1 MKIYGTQNSRA
12 VRPIWTAEEMGLKYE
27 LDMMPFPP
35 RVFQK
40 EYLETNMLGTVPYLV
55 DGDVKMTESVAMCQY
70 IVEKYGPT
78 DLCVKPDEK
87 DYPNYLNWLFHSDAT
102 LTFPQTVVLRYKF
115 QEPGVADA
123 AIEGYS
129 RWFVSRLKLLER
141 SLENKEYLCSNRF
154 TLADI
159 CVSYAINL
167 AQALGIEQALK
178 PNITRWSENLLSR
191 PAFLK
196 SKEYKYEEDIRNEN
210 SCWLWKYFRFKCN

>member
-1 MKIYGTQNSRA
+1 
-12 VRPIWTAEEMGLKYE
+12 MGLKYE

-55 DGDVKMTESVAMCQY
+55 DGDIKMTESVAMCQY

-78 DLCVKPDEK
+78 ELCVKPDEK

-115 QEPGVADA
+115 QEPGVADGA
-123 AIEGYS
+123 VEGYS
-129 RWFVSRLKLLER
+129 RWFVSRLKLLES
-141 SLENKEYLCSNRF
+141 SLEGKEYLCSGRF
-154 TLADI
+154 TIADI

-167 AQALGIEQALK
+167 ASSLEIHQAMK
-178 PNITRWSENLLSR
+178 PNIKRWSENLFAR
-191 PAFLK
+191 PAFQK
-196 SKEYKYEEDIRNEN
+196 AISFSHE
-210 SCWLWKYFRFKCN
+210 

>member
-1 MKIYGTQNSRA
+1 
-12 VRPIWTAEEMGLKYE
+12 
-27 LDMMPFPP
+27 MMPFPP
-35 RVFQK
+35 RVFMK
-40 EYLETNMLGTVPYLV
+40 EYLNVNILGTVPYMI
-55 DGDVKMTESVAMCQY
+55 DGDIEMTESVAISQY
-70 IVEKYGPT
+70 FVEKYGPT
-78 DLCVKPDEK
+78 DLQVRPDEE

-123 AIEGYS
+123 AVEGYS
-129 RWFVSRLKLLER
+129 RWFVSRLKLLEH

-178 PNITRWSENLLSR
+178 PNIKRWSENLFSR
-191 PAFLK
+191 PAFIK
-196 SKEYKYEEDIRNEN
+196 SKGYKYEEN
-210 SCWLWKYFRFKCN
+210 K

>member
-55 DGDVKMTESVAMCQY
+55 DGDIKMTESVAMCQY

-78 DLCVKPDEK
+78 ELCVKPDEK

-123 AIEGYS
+123 AVEGYS
-129 RWFVSRLKLLER
+129 RWFVSRLKLLES

-178 PNITRWSENLLSR
+178 PNITRWSENLFSR
-191 PAFLK
+191 PAFIK
-196 SKEYKYEEDIRNEN
+196 SKEYKYEED
-210 SCWLWKYFRFKCN
+210 K